1 MGFPLA
7 RFLSVSNTS
16 RRASW
21 ACLFPNSKITSLLAA
36 TVFLNTPN
44 VYAQT
49 DASVTG
55 SGSSPFTP
63 VVFVLSLILVIL
75 IVLSISLL
83 RQNRKIERELTAQL
97 EEQRSFGQTILHR
110 VSNNIQVL
118 TALIRMEQR
127 RNDASDSAVTERLL
141 ERIETMA
148 AMHQLID
155 PDGINTVVP
164 ARPSL
169 HRALDSLVHRLPE
182 GRQLDLSIDNV
193 TLPIDKAYKLA
204 LLISEVG
211 GSLCETQ
218 SADPSSPSALNVQLT
233 HIDHESLA
241 LAFENKLQAH
251 PNDCEIDGLHLSPI
265 RKKLTELL
273 VRDLGGDPKTL
284 ATIDFNRQFGV
295 RFTFKQTHE
304 VAV

>member
-1 MGFPLA
+1 MGFSLA

-16 RRASW
+16 RRASG
-21 ACLFPNSKITSLLAA
+21 AFSYLNSKIIGLFGATTLVNAPTVFAQTETSLAGA
-36 TVFLNTPN
+36 
-44 VYAQT
+44 
-49 DASVTG
+49 
-55 SGSSPFTP
+55 GSSPFTP

-75 IVLSISLL
+75 IILSISLL
-83 RQNRKIERELTAQL
+83 RQNRKTERELKAQL

-155 PDGINTVVP
+155 PEGIHTVVP

-193 TLPIDKAYKLA
+193 TLPIDKAFKLA

-211 GSLCETQ
+211 GSLCEST
-218 SADPSSPSALNVQLT
+218 SSQPGSSSALNVQLT
-233 HIDHESLA
+233 HIDDESLA
-241 LAFENKLQAH
+241 LAFENKLQTRA
-251 PNDCEIDGLHLSPI
+251 NGVEINGLQLSPI

-295 RFTFKQTHE
+295 RFTFKQPHE
-304 VAV
+304 ISV